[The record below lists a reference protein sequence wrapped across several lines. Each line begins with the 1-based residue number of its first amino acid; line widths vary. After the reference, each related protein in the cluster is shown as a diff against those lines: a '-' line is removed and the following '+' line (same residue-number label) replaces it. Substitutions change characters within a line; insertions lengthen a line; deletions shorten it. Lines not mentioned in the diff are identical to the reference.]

1 MYRGT
6 TPTIVLELDT
16 ELSLA
21 NLAEMWVTFKTSTVE
36 VTKSLSDVTIDDE
49 NKTIVV
55 SLTQEETLKLYNGNC
70 EVQVRFRDE
79 SDLAYATTI
88 ADVNIG
94 RILKEGVI

>member
-6 TPTIVLELDT
+6 TPTLFLELDT
-16 ELSLA
+16 ELSLTDIS
-21 NLAEMWVTFKTSTVE
+21 EMWVTFKTSTVE

>member
-6 TPTIVLELDT
+6 TPTLFLELDT
-16 ELSLA
+16 ELSLTDIS
-21 NLAEMWVTFKTSTVE
+21 EMWVTFKTSTVE

-88 ADVNIG
+88 ANVNIG